1 MCFEKKNFIFIDN
14 LINCM
19 AIYEQ
24 KWWKKLFSKPVRQK
38 RVDIDNDIEAISEC
52 LNDLSDDQKFLIES
66 LERLNDLEKEFHVAK
81 SGIVQVNLETQAV
94 LLEKIMERFDFLH
107 NDIAINNLRLK
118 KISQELLKRADKAG
132 LKDLV
137 REKKRSIIWK

>member
-1 MCFEKKNFIFIDN
+1 M
-14 LINCM
+14 
-19 AIYEQ
+19 
-24 KWWKKLFSKPVRQK
+24 
-38 RVDIDNDIEAISEC
+38 
-52 LNDLSDDQKFLIES
+52 
-66 LERLNDLEKEFHVAK
+66 
-81 SGIVQVNLETQAV
+81 QVNLETQAV